1 MASAGRILIMPKGDY
16 DSSVTYEM
24 LDLVTYNNCAWLAKK
39 ESVGIEPT
47 ETNKDYWQKLLDLS
61 GLTVGTDKVEG
72 LADYIDQRISNYMN
86 NN

>member
-16 DSSVTYEM
+16 DANVSYEM
-24 LDLVTYNNCAWLAKK
+24 LDLVTHNNCAWLAKK
-39 ESVGIEPT
+39 ECVGIEPNDN
-47 ETNKDYWQKLLDLS
+47 NKEYWQKLLDLS

-72 LADYIDQRISNYMN
+72 LADYIDQHISNYMN